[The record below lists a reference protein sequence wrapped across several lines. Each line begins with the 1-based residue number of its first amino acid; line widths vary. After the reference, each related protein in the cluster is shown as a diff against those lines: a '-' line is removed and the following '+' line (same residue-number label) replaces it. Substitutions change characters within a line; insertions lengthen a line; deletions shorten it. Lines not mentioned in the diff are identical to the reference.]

1 MHWAS
6 RVVETSSAFA
16 SISVWKHVLL
26 ETLEM
31 ETSRCGVPVQSTEV
45 PAASAMLWKAVQS
58 VVEVCLISLFVIEH
72 RNS

>member
-1 MHWAS
+1 M
-6 RVVETSSAFA
+6 
-16 SISVWKHVLL
+16 LL

-31 ETSRCGVPVQSTEV
+31 ETSRCGVPVRSTEV